1 MEAQASVA
9 PGPPRGTADDAG
21 QWSAFFDIN
30 VVSFPLIIRSAVPGD
45 RFRPLGVGGRQK
57 VAKFFIDHK
66 VPRPLRSTY
75 PVVES
80 EGRIIWLAG
89 QRLAEGVA
97 AGRGGDRVLSLVF
110 RPTNPKEDLFQ

>member
-1 MEAQASVA
+1 M
-9 PGPPRGTADDAG
+9 
-21 QWSAFFDIN
+21 
-30 VVSFPLIIRSAVPGD
+30 
-45 RFRPLGVGGRQK
+45 
-57 VAKFFIDHK
+57 AKFFIDHK